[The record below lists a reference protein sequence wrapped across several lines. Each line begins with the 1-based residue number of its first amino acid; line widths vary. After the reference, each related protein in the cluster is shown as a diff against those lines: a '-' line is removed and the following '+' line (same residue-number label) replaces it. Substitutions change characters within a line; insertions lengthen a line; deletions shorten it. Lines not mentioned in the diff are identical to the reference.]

1 MAEKDILE
9 RHVLELADVL
19 VDVLKLT
26 GILLP
31 GFRAEDL
38 HPLPVLELNATLYY
52 GQKPWKGPKTLR
64 EFYGAEVCDC
74 YPGLIANDRLR
85 IQIRRFFE
93 G

>member
-9 RHVLELADVL
+9 RHFLEL

-26 GILLP
+26 GIPLP

-38 HPLPVLELNATLYY
+38 HPLPVLELNVTLYY

-64 EFYGAEVCDC
+64 EF
-74 YPGLIANDRLR
+74 
-85 IQIRRFFE
+85 
-93 G
+93 

>member
-38 HPLPVLELNATLYY
+38 HPLPVLELNATLYSECHTILWTEAVERSENAA
-52 GQKPWKGPKTLR
+52 GILWSGSLRSLSGP
-64 EFYGAEVCDC
+64 DC
-74 YPGLIANDRLR
+74 
-85 IQIRRFFE
+85 E
-93 G
+93 

>member
-9 RHVLELADVL
+9 RHFLEL
-19 VDVLKLT
+19 VDVLELT

-38 HPLPVLELNATLYY
+38 HPLPVLELNVTLYY

-64 EFYGAEVCDC
+64 EF
-74 YPGLIANDRLR
+74 
-85 IQIRRFFE
+85 
-93 G
+93 

>member
-9 RHVLELADVL
+9 RHFLELADVL

-38 HPLPVLELNATLYY
+38 HPLPVLELNVTLYY
-52 GQKPWKGPKTLR
+52 GQ
-64 EFYGAEVCDC
+64 
-74 YPGLIANDRLR
+74 
-85 IQIRRFFE
+85 
-93 G
+93 

>member
-19 VDVLKLT
+19 MDVLKLT

-38 HPLPVLELNATLYY
+38 HPLPVLELNVTLYY
-52 GQKPWKGPKTLR
+52 GQ
-64 EFYGAEVCDC
+64 
-74 YPGLIANDRLR
+74 
-85 IQIRRFFE
+85 
-93 G
+93 